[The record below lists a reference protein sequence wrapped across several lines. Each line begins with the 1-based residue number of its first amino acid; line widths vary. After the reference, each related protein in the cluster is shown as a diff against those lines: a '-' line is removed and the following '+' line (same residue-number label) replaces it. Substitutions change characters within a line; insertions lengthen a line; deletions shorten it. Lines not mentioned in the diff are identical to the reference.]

1 MDFLQRGL
9 LTGSRKAWNHR
20 KIKKMKSAC
29 GMFLSGCGSLSLQKS
44 VYYIHYMNTF
54 FIERITKK
62 PFQNDLT
69 SFLSACTDV
78 KLAIS
83 KTVFFFLFIVHM
95 KR

>member
-1 MDFLQRGL
+1 
-9 LTGSRKAWNHR
+9 
-20 KIKKMKSAC
+20 MKSAC

-69 SFLSACTDV
+69 SFWSACTDV

-83 KTVFFFLFIVHM
+83 KTVLFFFIYSTYEEIDRFLTTLIQFLNYFLSLLLV
-95 KR
+95 